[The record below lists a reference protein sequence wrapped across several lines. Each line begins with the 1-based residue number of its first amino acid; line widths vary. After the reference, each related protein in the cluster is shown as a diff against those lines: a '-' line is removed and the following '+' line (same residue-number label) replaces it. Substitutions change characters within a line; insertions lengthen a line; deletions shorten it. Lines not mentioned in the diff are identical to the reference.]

1 MNATANTTLNL
12 AKTLVHAGFDIRAV
26 EVRTP
31 DGRCWNV
38 APVPLG
44 TGQRADGSW
53 GPVPGARLL
62 GRFRLFEMDWD
73 AMDGPNEHDADDG
86 GGWTAAELFEYL
98 KAVGTK

>member
-1 MNATANTTLNL
+1 MTATANATLKL
-12 AKTLVHAGFDIRAV
+12 ARTLGHSGFDIRAV

-31 DGRCWNV
+31 DGRSWNV
-38 APVPLG
+38 APVPPG

-53 GPVPGARLL
+53 GPVPDANLH

-73 AMDGPNEHDADDG
+73 DRDGPNEHDADDG

-98 KAVGTK
+98 KAVGAK